1 MDELCSNMLKVIDRF
16 YINGLKKY
24 NFLICSRLILVKR
37 FPNST
42 NLRLNYA
49 FFLLELMKSKTKA
62 LEQLE
67 ICEKGK
73 TDFDEQFLI
82 FRYK

>member
-1 MDELCSNMLKVIDRF
+1 M
-16 YINGLKKY
+16 GLKSYK
-24 NFLICSRLILVKR
+24 NTIFKMKKKLFR
-37 FPNST
+37 FPNSVT
-42 NLRLNYA
+42 LRLNYA
-49 FFLLELMKSKTKA
+49 FFLLELMKSKAKA

-73 TDFDEQFLI
+73 TDFDDQFLI

>member
-1 MDELCSNMLKVIDRF
+1 
-16 YINGLKKY
+16 
-24 NFLICSRLILVKR
+24 
-37 FPNST
+37 
-42 NLRLNYA
+42 
-49 FFLLELMKSKTKA
+49 MKSKTKA

-82 FRYK
+82 FRYKYIYSIYINFFIKWEYFIGKLLTKI

>member
-16 YINGLKKY
+16 YINGLKK
-24 NFLICSRLILVKR
+24 
-37 FPNST
+37 FPNSVS
-42 NLRLNYA
+42 LRMNYA

>member
-1 MDELCSNMLKVIDRF
+1 M
-16 YINGLKKY
+16 
-24 NFLICSRLILVKR
+24 
-37 FPNST
+37 
-42 NLRLNYA
+42 NYA
-49 FFLLELMKSKTKA
+49 FFLLELMHSKAKA

-82 FRYK
+82 FRYKSFLAYLFPPTKFSQGKLSTRILMTSRARTPIS